1 MRKISIRV
9 LNRKKESNRLFLIFF
24 IFFLFLL
31 FLFLSFIRK
40 KETPQEE
47 KKEKTEISIA
57 DPPLP
62 LPVREDKIIAKTG
75 VTLTDI
81 LSPYNFSPLEIHKLR
96 EEVKPI
102 YDLAKIKAGHELRV
116 FSDPD
121 ENVVSL
127 EYDMDGDSYIHV
139 QKTEGG
145 YQAETRKIP
154 YEILVRMIWGAI
166 GDNLISAVARQ
177 DETDILALSLA
188 EIFAWDIDFYTDL
201 REGDTFKIIFEKRYL
216 GGKLVGYGN
225 ILAAEFTNQG
235 KTFQAFRYTY
245 PDDGDM
251 DYFDPEGNSLRKEFL
266 KSPIKFA
273 RITSRFSLNRLHP
286 IRKVYRPHYGVDYAA
301 RVGTPVQA
309 TADGTVTYVG
319 WNGTS
324 GRMIRIRH
332 KNAYETM
339 YLHLRS
345 YAKGVRKGAK
355 VEGGQVIGYVGSSGE
370 STGPHLDY
378 RIKYRGSYINPLGWR
393 FKPVKPLREE
403 FSEDFKKEA
412 KAYCSLLDAPLVLF
426 SKCSSFPLYLS
437 DYFFLLPLP
446 E

>member
-1 MRKISIRV
+1 MKKINIRI
-9 LNRKKESNRLFLIFF
+9 LRRKKEGNRLFLVFF
-24 IFFLFLL
+24 IFILFLL
-31 FLFLSFIRK
+31 FLLLSFIQK
-40 KETPQEE
+40 KEPPQQE
-47 KKEKTEISIA
+47 KKEETEISIP

-62 LPVREDKIIAKTG
+62 PPLKEDKIIIKAG
-75 VTLTDI
+75 VTFSDV
-81 LSPYNFSPLEIHKLR
+81 LSPYDFSPLEIHKLR

-116 FSDPD
+116 FSDSD
-121 ENVVSL
+121 ENVVSF
-127 EYDMDGDSYIHV
+127 EYDMDGDNYLHI
-139 QKTEGG
+139 QKTEEG
-145 YQAETRKIP
+145 YQAEMRKIP
-154 YEILVRMIWGAI
+154 YELQAKMIWGAI
-166 GDNLISAVARQ
+166 GDNLISAVAWQ
-177 DETDILALSLA
+177 GEKGSLALDLA

-201 REGDTFKIIFEKRYL
+201 REGDTFKIIFEKKYL
-216 GGKLVGYGN
+216 GEKFSGYGK

-245 PDDGDM
+245 PDDGET
-251 DYFDPEGNSLRKEFL
+251 DYFDLEGNSLRKEFL

-301 RVGTPVQA
+301 RVGTAVQA

-319 WNGTS
+319 WNGAS

-332 KNAYETM
+332 RNAYETM
-339 YLHLRS
+339 YLHLRN
-345 YAKGVRKGAK
+345 YAKGIKKGAK
-355 VEGGQVIGYVGSSGE
+355 VKGGQKIGYVGSSGE

-403 FSEDFKKEA
+403 FYEDFKKTA
-412 KAYCSLLDAPLVLF
+412 KTYCSLLETPLVLF
-426 SKCSSFPLYLS
+426 SRCSFFP
-437 DYFFLLPLP
+437 
-446 E
+446 

>member
-1 MRKISIRV
+1 MKRISIRI
-9 LNRKKESNRLFLIFF
+9 LNKKKESNRLFLIFF

-47 KKEKTEISIA
+47 KTEKTEVSNPGSPLP
-57 DPPLP
+57 PPL
-62 LPVREDKIIAKTG
+62 REDRIMVKTG
-75 VTLTDI
+75 MTLTDI

-96 EEVKPI
+96 EDVKPI
-102 YDLAKIKAGHELRV
+102 YDLAKIKAGHKLRV
-116 FSDPD
+116 FSDPG

-127 EYDMDGDSYIHV
+127 EYDMDGDCYICV
-139 QKTEGG
+139 QKTDGG
-145 YQAETRKIP
+145 YQAEMRKIP
-154 YEILVRMIWGAI
+154 YEILVRMIWGDI
-166 GDNLISAVARQ
+166 KDNLISAVARQ
-177 DETDILALSLA
+177 DEKDFLALSLA

-216 GGKLVGYGN
+216 GQKLVGYGN
-225 ILAAEFTNQG
+225 ILVAEFTNQG

-245 PDDGDM
+245 PDDGDS
-251 DYFDPEGNSLRKEFL
+251 DYFDLEGNSLRKEFL

-273 RITSRFSLNRLHP
+273 RITSRFSLRRLHP

-309 TADGTVTYVG
+309 TAAGTVTYVG
-319 WNGTS
+319 WNGAS

-339 YLHLRS
+339 YLHLRK
-345 YAKGVRKGAK
+345 YAKGIRKGAK

-378 RIKYRGSYINPLGWR
+378 RIKLRGSYINPLGWR

-403 FSEDFKKEA
+403 FSEDFKKKA
-412 KAYCSLLDAPLVLF
+412 KAYCSFLDAPLVLF
-426 SKCSSFPLYLS
+426 SKCSSYPLFLS
-437 DYFFLLPLP
+437 DYFFVPLLP